1 MKTLTLPLV
10 SAAILAAA
18 SFGAQAQQDKQL
30 NDNGQSGGQQQE
42 RRGEKQGEKQGG
54 DRDQMKAQQSQ
65 QGDRDQMRGKEH
77 DNKSADQMRDQ
88 DRDKNKSAAEKRDQD
103 RDKNKSADQMR
114 DQDRD
119 KNKSADQNRDQHRDQ
134 DRKSADQDKGGG
146 GGKQAAHVE
155 IKAEQKTV
163 IKQTFVKENIRPER
177 VNVQVRVGIAIPQ
190 TVVLHTVSQPILEVY
205 PSYSRYKLVLVDDNT
220 ILIVDPV
227 DWTIVDIIE
236 V

>member
-1 MKTLTLPLV
+1 M
-10 SAAILAAA
+10 
-18 SFGAQAQQDKQL
+18 
-30 NDNGQSGGQQQE
+30 
-42 RRGEKQGEKQGG
+42 
-54 DRDQMKAQQSQ
+54 
-65 QGDRDQMRGKEH
+65 
-77 DNKSADQMRDQ
+77 
-88 DRDKNKSAAEKRDQD
+88 
-103 RDKNKSADQMR
+103 
-114 DQDRD
+114 
-119 KNKSADQNRDQHRDQ
+119 
-134 DRKSADQDKGGG
+134 
-146 GGKQAAHVE
+146 
-155 IKAEQKTV
+155 